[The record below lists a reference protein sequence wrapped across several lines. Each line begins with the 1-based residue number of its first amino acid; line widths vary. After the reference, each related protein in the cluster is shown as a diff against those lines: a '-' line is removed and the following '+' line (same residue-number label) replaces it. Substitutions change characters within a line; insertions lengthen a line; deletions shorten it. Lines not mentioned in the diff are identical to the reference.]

1 MERRHDATQ
10 ATADGGIDQLPPMH
24 PGEVLRE
31 EFLGPMGMTVYALA
45 KSLHVPATRIDQIV
59 KERRSISGDTALR
72 LAKRFGTSAEFW
84 MRLQAD
90 YDLKMARQ
98 AAGNTLDDI
107 EQMVA

>member
-1 MERRHDATQ
+1 MEGLDMDDADT
-10 ATADGGIDQLPPMH
+10 IQLPPMH

-31 EFLGPMGMTVYALA
+31 EFLVPMGMTVYALA

-59 KERRSISGDTALR
+59 KERRSITGDTALR

-90 YDLKMARQ
+90 YDLRAARD
-98 AAGNTLDDI
+98 AVGSAIDDI
-107 EQMVA
+107 EALVA